1 MAEEA
6 HPAAVEEVAAAT
18 ASNRMRTRNQ
28 LIFIKRQRNLF
39 AFSLSFFSKTVYNTF
54 ISKCSEEL
62 IMNRILIVED
72 DKDISRELKELL
84 ENSGYEAE
92 VLSNFKNACDSIIA
106 AEPDLV
112 LLDINIPYMNGEMLL
127 QQLRSKSDVPVIMVT
142 SRDSEADEVLSMSY
156 GADDYITKPYNPT
169 ILLLRINAVFKRIG
183 AKSDNTTAYRG
194 MEILPHKGVI
204 KYKDEEI
211 TLTKNE
217 MTIFMYLLSH
227 REHIVSRDE
236 LMTELW
242 NNEEYLNDNAL
253 TVNISRLRGRFKDI
267 GMEDVIETRKGQGY
281 ILV

>member
-1 MAEEA
+1 
-6 HPAAVEEVAAAT
+6 
-18 ASNRMRTRNQ
+18 
-28 LIFIKRQRNLF
+28 
-39 AFSLSFFSKTVYNTF
+39 
-54 ISKCSEEL
+54 
-62 IMNRILIVED
+62 MNRILIVED

-84 ENSGYEAE
+84 ENSGYKAE
-92 VLSNFKNACDSIIA
+92 VLVDFKNACDNIIA

-142 SRDSEADEVLSMSY
+142 SRDCEADEVLSMSY

-169 ILLLRINAVFKRIG
+169 ILLLRINAVFKRLH
-183 AKSDNTTAYRG
+183 AKSDNTAAPTAYRG
-194 MEILPHKGVI
+194 MEILPHKGAI

-217 MTIFMYLLSH
+217 MIIFMYLLSH

-267 GMEDVIETRKGQGY
+267 GLEDVIETRKGQGY